1 MHYKYNLLLLCLDC
15 SEIKIHK
22 MQTRPIDQDIKRAVR
37 TKKMIRALWTINF
50 CGVALVMLIGVMI
63 YHGYIGYMPPVEGL
77 LNPEDRFA
85 SRLFTSD
92 GVEMG
97 RFYQSRNN
105 RVYADYS
112 EISPN
117 VINALIATED
127 ERFMQHS
134 GIDIMALSRVLFKT
148 ILLRQKNAGGG
159 STITQQLAKQLYSPE
174 SDGLMDRFIQK
185 PVEWAIAVKL
195 ERYYTKEEIIKM
207 YLNQF
212 DFLNNAVGIK
222 TAAHVYFNTTPDS
235 LKIEQA
241 AMLVGMAK
249 NPSLYNPV
257 RADRKDAA
265 VGRRNVVLQQML
277 KADLITEAECDSLC
291 ALPLDVKFTKV
302 DHKDG
307 IAPYFREAVRLMMQA
322 KEPRRGDYPDWDQQ
336 RFVDD
341 SIQWATNPLYGWVEK
356 NPKPDGT
363 KYNIYTDGL
372 RIYTSIDSRMQKYA
386 EEAVID
392 HLKNTL
398 QPQFDREKGSRG
410 PYTTNSAELGQL
422 TPRKLID
429 RAIRQSERYRVLK
442 NAGMSDAEIMEEF
455 DKPVDMTVFSYDGG
469 QVQKTMSPR
478 DSVVYQ
484 KMFLRAG
491 FMSMDPLTGQVKAYV
506 GGPNFHFFQYDMAG
520 VGRRQIGSTVKPFLY
535 TYAFEEGFTPCDMFL
550 NAQPSITLPT
560 GEVWAP
566 RNTGHAR
573 IGEMVDLYWA
583 LTNSN
588 NWISARLMSELSP
601 STLARTMHTFGIT
614 NHLDPVVS
622 LCLGPCDVSV
632 REMVT
637 AYTAFSNKGLRVD
650 PIYVTKI
657 TDNNGNVISEFT
669 PQYTEVM
676 SQEAYF
682 KMVNILQNVINSG
695 TGSRLRRAPYNIT
708 AVMGGKTG
716 TTNYNADGW
725 FMGFTP
731 NLVSGVWVGG
741 DERYIHFNRMAQGQG
756 AAMALPIYGLYMK
769 KVYADKSLPYSQT
782 LQFPEPPAGFSPC
795 YKESYGDAPAAE
807 TPVEAIDNAFE

>member
-1 MHYKYNLLLLCLDC
+1 
-15 SEIKIHK
+15 
-22 MQTRPIDQDIKRAVR
+22 MQTRPIDQDIKRAAR

-97 RFYQSRNN
+97 RLYQSRNN

-291 ALPLDVKFTKV
+291 ALPLEVKFTKV

>member
-1 MHYKYNLLLLCLDC
+1 
-15 SEIKIHK
+15 
-22 MQTRPIDQDIKRAVR
+22 
-37 TKKMIRALWTINF
+37 
-50 CGVALVMLIGVMI
+50 
-63 YHGYIGYMPPVEGL
+63 MPPVEGL

-535 TYAFEEGFTPCDMFL
+535 TYAFEEGYTPCDMFL

>member
-1 MHYKYNLLLLCLDC
+1 
-15 SEIKIHK
+15 
-22 MQTRPIDQDIKRAVR
+22 
-37 TKKMIRALWTINF
+37 
-50 CGVALVMLIGVMI
+50 
-63 YHGYIGYMPPVEGL
+63 MPPVEGL

-491 FMSMDPLTGQVKAYV
+491 FMSMDSLTGQVKAYV

-795 YKESYGDAPAAE
+795 YKESYGDAPASE

>member
-1 MHYKYNLLLLCLDC
+1 
-15 SEIKIHK
+15 
-22 MQTRPIDQDIKRAVR
+22 
-37 TKKMIRALWTINF
+37 
-50 CGVALVMLIGVMI
+50 MLIGVMI

-265 VGRRNVVLQQML
+265 EGRRNVVLQQML

-291 ALPLDVKFTKV
+291 ALPLEVKFTKV

>member
-1 MHYKYNLLLLCLDC
+1 
-15 SEIKIHK
+15 
-22 MQTRPIDQDIKRAVR
+22 
-37 TKKMIRALWTINF
+37 
-50 CGVALVMLIGVMI
+50 
-63 YHGYIGYMPPVEGL
+63 MPPVEGL

-249 NPSLYNPV
+249 NPSLYNPA

-291 ALPLDVKFTKV
+291 ALPLEVKFTKV

-410 PYTTNSAELGQL
+410 PYTTNSTELGQL

>member
-1 MHYKYNLLLLCLDC
+1 
-15 SEIKIHK
+15 
-22 MQTRPIDQDIKRAVR
+22 
-37 TKKMIRALWTINF
+37 
-50 CGVALVMLIGVMI
+50 
-63 YHGYIGYMPPVEGL
+63 MPPVEGL

-291 ALPLDVKFTKV
+291 ALPLEVKFTKV

-322 KEPRRGDYPDWDQQ
+322 KEPHRGDYPDWDQQ

>member
-1 MHYKYNLLLLCLDC
+1 
-15 SEIKIHK
+15 
-22 MQTRPIDQDIKRAVR
+22 
-37 TKKMIRALWTINF
+37 
-50 CGVALVMLIGVMI
+50 MLIGVMI

-322 KEPRRGDYPDWDQQ
+322 KEPHRGDYPDWDQQ

>member
-1 MHYKYNLLLLCLDC
+1 
-15 SEIKIHK
+15 
-22 MQTRPIDQDIKRAVR
+22 
-37 TKKMIRALWTINF
+37 
-50 CGVALVMLIGVMI
+50 MLIGVMI

-249 NPSLYNPV
+249 NPSLYNPA

-291 ALPLDVKFTKV
+291 ALPLEVKFTKV

-491 FMSMDPLTGQVKAYV
+491 FMSMDPLTGHVKAYV

-807 TPVEAIDNAFE
+807 APVEAIDNAFE

>member
-1 MHYKYNLLLLCLDC
+1 
-15 SEIKIHK
+15 
-22 MQTRPIDQDIKRAVR
+22 
-37 TKKMIRALWTINF
+37 
-50 CGVALVMLIGVMI
+50 MLIGVMI

-291 ALPLDVKFTKV
+291 ALPLEVKFTKV

-398 QPQFDREKGSRG
+398 QPQFEREKGSRG

-795 YKESYGDAPAAE
+795 YKESYGDAPVAE

>member
-1 MHYKYNLLLLCLDC
+1 
-15 SEIKIHK
+15 
-22 MQTRPIDQDIKRAVR
+22 MQTRPIDQDIKRAAR

-741 DERYIHFNRMAQGQG
+741 DERYIHCKRMGQGQV
-756 AAMALPIYGLYMK
+756 AAMAFLIYGLYMK

>member
-1 MHYKYNLLLLCLDC
+1 
-15 SEIKIHK
+15 
-22 MQTRPIDQDIKRAVR
+22 
-37 TKKMIRALWTINF
+37 
-50 CGVALVMLIGVMI
+50 MLIGVMI

-127 ERFMQHS
+127 ERFIQHS

-249 NPSLYNPV
+249 NPSLYNPA

-291 ALPLDVKFTKV
+291 ALPLEVKFTKV

-398 QPQFDREKGSRG
+398 QPQFDREKGGRG
-410 PYTTNSAELGQL
+410 PYTTNSTELGQL

>member
-1 MHYKYNLLLLCLDC
+1 
-15 SEIKIHK
+15 
-22 MQTRPIDQDIKRAVR
+22 MQTRPIDQDIKRAAR
-37 TKKMIRALWTINF
+37 TKKVIRALWTINF

>member
-1 MHYKYNLLLLCLDC
+1 
-15 SEIKIHK
+15 
-22 MQTRPIDQDIKRAVR
+22 MQTRPIDQDIKRAAR

-291 ALPLDVKFTKV
+291 ALPLEVKFTKV

-307 IAPYFREAVRLMMQA
+307 IASYFREAVRLMMQA

>member
-1 MHYKYNLLLLCLDC
+1 
-15 SEIKIHK
+15 
-22 MQTRPIDQDIKRAVR
+22 
-37 TKKMIRALWTINF
+37 
-50 CGVALVMLIGVMI
+50 
-63 YHGYIGYMPPVEGL
+63 MPPVEGL

-291 ALPLDVKFTKV
+291 ALPLEVKFTKV

-535 TYAFEEGFTPCDMFL
+535 TYAFEEGFTPCDIFL

-807 TPVEAIDNAFE
+807 APVEAIDNAFE

>member
-1 MHYKYNLLLLCLDC
+1 
-15 SEIKIHK
+15 
-22 MQTRPIDQDIKRAVR
+22 MQTRPIDQDIKRAAR

-50 CGVALVMLIGVMI
+50 CGVALVMLLGVMI

-782 LQFPEPPAGFSPC
+782 LQFPEPPSGFSPC

>member
-1 MHYKYNLLLLCLDC
+1 
-15 SEIKIHK
+15 
-22 MQTRPIDQDIKRAVR
+22 
-37 TKKMIRALWTINF
+37 
-50 CGVALVMLIGVMI
+50 MLIGVMI

-291 ALPLDVKFTKV
+291 ALPLEVKFTKV

-442 NAGMSDAEIMEEF
+442 NAGMSDAEIMGEF

>member
-1 MHYKYNLLLLCLDC
+1 
-15 SEIKIHK
+15 
-22 MQTRPIDQDIKRAVR
+22 
-37 TKKMIRALWTINF
+37 
-50 CGVALVMLIGVMI
+50 MLIGVMI

-222 TAAHVYFNTTPDS
+222 TAAHVYFNTSPDS

-291 ALPLDVKFTKV
+291 ALPLEVKFTKV

-398 QPQFDREKGSRG
+398 QPQFEREKGSRG

-795 YKESYGDAPAAE
+795 YKESYGDAPVAE

>member
-1 MHYKYNLLLLCLDC
+1 
-15 SEIKIHK
+15 
-22 MQTRPIDQDIKRAVR
+22 
-37 TKKMIRALWTINF
+37 
-50 CGVALVMLIGVMI
+50 MLIGVMI

-291 ALPLDVKFTKV
+291 ALPLEVKFTKV

-442 NAGMSDAEIMEEF
+442 NAGMSDSEIMEEF

>member
-1 MHYKYNLLLLCLDC
+1 
-15 SEIKIHK
+15 
-22 MQTRPIDQDIKRAVR
+22 
-37 TKKMIRALWTINF
+37 
-50 CGVALVMLIGVMI
+50 MLIGVMI

-422 TPRKLID
+422 TPRKLIY

>member
-1 MHYKYNLLLLCLDC
+1 
-15 SEIKIHK
+15 
-22 MQTRPIDQDIKRAVR
+22 
-37 TKKMIRALWTINF
+37 
-50 CGVALVMLIGVMI
+50 
-63 YHGYIGYMPPVEGL
+63 MPPVEGL

-92 GVEMG
+92 DVEMG

>member
-1 MHYKYNLLLLCLDC
+1 
-15 SEIKIHK
+15 
-22 MQTRPIDQDIKRAVR
+22 
-37 TKKMIRALWTINF
+37 
-50 CGVALVMLIGVMI
+50 MLIGVMI

-291 ALPLDVKFTKV
+291 ALPLEVKFTKV

-769 KVYADKSLPYSQT
+769 KVYSDKSLPYSQT

>member
-1 MHYKYNLLLLCLDC
+1 
-15 SEIKIHK
+15 
-22 MQTRPIDQDIKRAVR
+22 MQTRPIDQDIKRAAR

-265 VGRRNVVLQQML
+265 VERRNVVLQQML

-291 ALPLDVKFTKV
+291 ALPLEVKFTKV

>member
-1 MHYKYNLLLLCLDC
+1 MFGLLRN
-15 SEIKIHK
+15 KIHK
-22 MQTRPIDQDIKRAVR
+22 MQTRPIDQDIKRAAR

-291 ALPLDVKFTKV
+291 ALPLEVKFTKV

-769 KVYADKSLPYSQT
+769 KVYADKSLSYSQT

>member
-1 MHYKYNLLLLCLDC
+1 
-15 SEIKIHK
+15 
-22 MQTRPIDQDIKRAVR
+22 
-37 TKKMIRALWTINF
+37 
-50 CGVALVMLIGVMI
+50 MLIGVMI

-249 NPSLYNPV
+249 NPSLYNPA

-291 ALPLDVKFTKV
+291 ALPLEVKFTKV

-341 SIQWATNPLYGWVEK
+341 SIQWATNPLYGWVGK

>member
-1 MHYKYNLLLLCLDC
+1 
-15 SEIKIHK
+15 
-22 MQTRPIDQDIKRAVR
+22 
-37 TKKMIRALWTINF
+37 
-50 CGVALVMLIGVMI
+50 MLIGVMI

-249 NPSLYNPV
+249 NPSLYNPA

-291 ALPLDVKFTKV
+291 ALPLEVKFTKV

-566 RNTGHAR
+566 RNTGHTR

>member
-1 MHYKYNLLLLCLDC
+1 
-15 SEIKIHK
+15 
-22 MQTRPIDQDIKRAVR
+22 
-37 TKKMIRALWTINF
+37 
-50 CGVALVMLIGVMI
+50 MLIGVMI

>member
-1 MHYKYNLLLLCLDC
+1 
-15 SEIKIHK
+15 
-22 MQTRPIDQDIKRAVR
+22 MQTRPIDQDIKRAAR

-148 ILLRQKNAGGG
+148 ILLCQKNAGGG

-291 ALPLDVKFTKV
+291 ALPLEVKFTKV

-341 SIQWATNPLYGWVEK
+341 SIQWTTNPLYGWVEK

-398 QPQFDREKGSRG
+398 QPQFEREKGSRG

>member
-1 MHYKYNLLLLCLDC
+1 MFGLLRN
-15 SEIKIHK
+15 KIHK
-22 MQTRPIDQDIKRAVR
+22 MQTRPIDQDIKRAAR

-148 ILLRQKNAGGG
+148 ILLHQKNAGGG

-782 LQFPEPPAGFSPC
+782 LQFPEPPVGFSPC

>member
-1 MHYKYNLLLLCLDC
+1 
-15 SEIKIHK
+15 
-22 MQTRPIDQDIKRAVR
+22 MQTRPIDQDIKRAAR

-291 ALPLDVKFTKV
+291 ALPLEVKFTKV

-455 DKPVDMTVFSYDGG
+455 DKPVDMIVFSYDGG

>member
-1 MHYKYNLLLLCLDC
+1 
-15 SEIKIHK
+15 
-22 MQTRPIDQDIKRAVR
+22 
-37 TKKMIRALWTINF
+37 
-50 CGVALVMLIGVMI
+50 
-63 YHGYIGYMPPVEGL
+63 MPPVEGL

-442 NAGMSDAEIMEEF
+442 NVGMSDAEIMEEF

>member
-1 MHYKYNLLLLCLDC
+1 
-15 SEIKIHK
+15 
-22 MQTRPIDQDIKRAVR
+22 
-37 TKKMIRALWTINF
+37 
-50 CGVALVMLIGVMI
+50 MLIGVMI

-249 NPSLYNPV
+249 NPSLYNPA

-291 ALPLDVKFTKV
+291 ALPLEVKFTKV

-398 QPQFDREKGSRG
+398 QPQFDREKGGRG
-410 PYTTNSAELGQL
+410 PYTTNSTELGQL

-795 YKESYGDAPAAE
+795 YKESYGDAPVAE

>member
-1 MHYKYNLLLLCLDC
+1 
-15 SEIKIHK
+15 
-22 MQTRPIDQDIKRAVR
+22 
-37 TKKMIRALWTINF
+37 
-50 CGVALVMLIGVMI
+50 MLIGVMI

-134 GIDIMALSRVLFKT
+134 GIDIMALSRVLLKT

-291 ALPLDVKFTKV
+291 ALPLEVKFTKV

>member
-1 MHYKYNLLLLCLDC
+1 
-15 SEIKIHK
+15 
-22 MQTRPIDQDIKRAVR
+22 
-37 TKKMIRALWTINF
+37 
-50 CGVALVMLIGVMI
+50 
-63 YHGYIGYMPPVEGL
+63 MPPVEGL

-249 NPSLYNPV
+249 NPSLYNPA

-291 ALPLDVKFTKV
+291 ALPLEVKFTKV

-398 QPQFDREKGSRG
+398 QPQFDREKGGRG

>member
-1 MHYKYNLLLLCLDC
+1 
-15 SEIKIHK
+15 
-22 MQTRPIDQDIKRAVR
+22 
-37 TKKMIRALWTINF
+37 
-50 CGVALVMLIGVMI
+50 
-63 YHGYIGYMPPVEGL
+63 MPPVEGL

-669 PQYTEVM
+669 PQYTKVM

>member
-1 MHYKYNLLLLCLDC
+1 
-15 SEIKIHK
+15 
-22 MQTRPIDQDIKRAVR
+22 
-37 TKKMIRALWTINF
+37 
-50 CGVALVMLIGVMI
+50 MLIGVMI

-455 DKPVDMTVFSYDGG
+455 DKLVDMTVFSYDGG

>member
-1 MHYKYNLLLLCLDC
+1 
-15 SEIKIHK
+15 
-22 MQTRPIDQDIKRAVR
+22 
-37 TKKMIRALWTINF
+37 
-50 CGVALVMLIGVMI
+50 MLIGVMI

-741 DERYIHFNRMAQGQG
+741 DERYIHFNRMTQGQG

>member
-1 MHYKYNLLLLCLDC
+1 
-15 SEIKIHK
+15 
-22 MQTRPIDQDIKRAVR
+22 
-37 TKKMIRALWTINF
+37 
-50 CGVALVMLIGVMI
+50 MLIGVMI

-235 LKIEQA
+235 LEIEQA

-291 ALPLDVKFTKV
+291 ALPLEVKFTKV

>member
-1 MHYKYNLLLLCLDC
+1 
-15 SEIKIHK
+15 
-22 MQTRPIDQDIKRAVR
+22 MQTRPIDQDIKRAAR

-291 ALPLDVKFTKV
+291 ALPLEVKFTKV

-795 YKESYGDAPAAE
+795 YKESYGDAPADE

>member
-1 MHYKYNLLLLCLDC
+1 MFGLLRN
-15 SEIKIHK
+15 KIHK
-22 MQTRPIDQDIKRAVR
+22 MQTRPIDQDIKRAAR

-291 ALPLDVKFTKV
+291 ALPLEVKFTKV

-550 NAQPSITLPT
+550 NAQPSIMLPT